1 MKDVVLLGLRREQQQ
16 WKKIIN
22 NYSYIKAIVVLC
34 IYASETTTDLIENTS
49 IIKCVLKHL
58 NLKRLFYQF

>member
-1 MKDVVLLGLRREQQQ
+1 MKDIVLLGSRREQQQ

-34 IYASETTTDLIENTS
+34 IYASEITTDLIENTS
-49 IIKCVLKHL
+49 VIKCVLKHL
-58 NLKRLFYQF
+58 NLKRLFYQ